1 VRMKDLPVVKFK
13 TTLSRRMYAFFW
25 APIDVC
31 VTAIVECAGLARLG
45 FMLALIGWTVLM
57 AFMYF
62 TSSLTAHVALGLAV
76 IAFMVGAGI
85 TALLVALTLLERMLR
100 G

>member
-1 VRMKDLPVVKFK
+1 MKDLPVPKFK
-13 TTLSRRMYAFFW
+13 TPLSRRIYAFFW
-25 APIDVC
+25 APIGVY
-31 VTAIVECAGLARLG
+31 VSTIVECAGLARLG
-45 FMLALIGWTVLM
+45 FVLALIGWAVLM

-85 TALLVALTLLERMLR
+85 TALLVALTLLERMWR

>member
-1 VRMKDLPVVKFK
+1 MKDLPVPKFE
-13 TTLSRRMYAFFW
+13 TPLSRRIYAFFW

-31 VTAIVECAGLARLG
+31 VTAVVECAGLARLG
-45 FMLALIGWTVLM
+45 FMLALIGWAVLM

-85 TALLVALTLLERMLR
+85 TALLVALTLLGRMWQ